1 MLQSSLLYMYQSI
14 KIIITLLITVNLF
27 ATENNP
33 PEAKPPIVF
42 TKAEIVNTSTT
53 RIPFTIVDQLII
65 VEVEILDKV
74 GNFIIDT
81 GSEALILNSVHF
93 KPTRKHLDDGK
104 LKSGIHNDIENV
116 KEKHLDELSIK
127 DLNLKK
133 LNADVIDLS
142 HIEKIKKIR
151 LLGIIGYSILKDFEV
166 FIDMHLNQITLT
178 KTDKHGERLSKKV
191 YAETIHDSIGFILK
205 KHTIILDAF
214 VGSKKVK
221 FGLDT
226 AAEYN
231 QLNEDLDS
239 EILDYFYPSKK
250 LKLTGASGKKVKVL
264 AGKLYRVK
272 LNDSIYLGP
281 MKTVLTNLKKMNSAF
296 GTNIDG
302 ILGFE
307 FFAQKRTIINY
318 KKRKLYFIKSPII
331 EP

>member
-1 MLQSSLLYMYQSI
+1 MHQSI
-14 KIIITLLITVNLF
+14 KIIITLFISVKLF
-27 ATENNP
+27 AAEINP
-33 PEAKPPIVF
+33 REVKPPIVF
-42 TKAEIVNTSTT
+42 TKAEIINASTT
-53 RIPFTIVDQLII
+53 RIPFKIIDQLII
-65 VEVEILDKV
+65 VEVAILDKE

-93 KPTRKHLDDGK
+93 KPTREHRQDGQ
-104 LKSGIHNDIENV
+104 LRSGIHNDIENV
-116 KEKHLDELSIK
+116 KEKYLDFLSIK
-127 DLNLKK
+127 DLSLEK

-142 HIEKIKKIR
+142 HIEKVKKIE
-151 LLGIIGYSILKDFEV
+151 LLGIIGYSILKNFEI

-178 KTDKHGERLSKKV
+178 KTDNDGERLSKKV
-191 YAETIHDSIGFILK
+191 YAETIHDSIDIKLK
-205 KHTIILDAF
+205 KHTIIIDAF
-214 VGSKKVK
+214 VGNKKVK

-231 QLNEDLDS
+231 QLNENLDS
-239 EILDYFYPSKK
+239 EILDYFYPSRE
-250 LKLTGASGKKVKVL
+250 LKLTGASGHKMKVL

-272 LNDSIYLGP
+272 LNDSIYFGP

-296 GTNIDG
+296 GSNLDG

>member
-1 MLQSSLLYMYQSI
+1 MHQSI
-14 KIIITLLITVNLF
+14 KIIIALFISVKLF
-27 ATENNP
+27 AAEINP
-33 PEAKPPIVF
+33 PEVKLPIIF
-42 TKAEIVNTSTT
+42 TKAEIINGSTT
-53 RIPFTIVDQLII
+53 RIPFKIIDQLIV
-65 VEVEILDKV
+65 VEVAILDKE

-93 KPTRKHLDDGK
+93 KPTREHRQNGQ

-116 KEKHLDELSIK
+116 KEKYLDFLSIK
-127 DLNLKK
+127 DLSLEK

-142 HIEKIKKIR
+142 HIERVKKIE
-151 LLGIIGYSILKDFEV
+151 LLGIIGYSILKDFEI

-178 KTDKHGERLSKKV
+178 KTDKDGERLSKKV
-191 YAETIHDSIGFILK
+191 YAETIHDSIDIKLK
-205 KHTIILDAF
+205 KHTIIIDAF
-214 VGSKKVK
+214 VGNKKVK

-231 QLNEDLDS
+231 QLNENLDS
-239 EILDYFYPSKK
+239 KILDYFYPSSK
-250 LKLTGASGKKVKVL
+250 LKLTGASGQKMEVL

-272 LNDSIYLGP
+272 LNDSIYFGP

-296 GTNIDG
+296 GSNLDG

>member
-1 MLQSSLLYMYQSI
+1 MHQSI

-27 ATENNP
+27 ATENLP
-33 PEAKPPIVF
+33 PEAKPPIIF
-42 TKAEIVNTSTT
+42 SKAEIVNTFTT
-53 RIPFTIVDQLII
+53 RIPFKIIDQLIV
-65 VEVEILDKV
+65 VEVEILNKE

-81 GSEALILNSVHF
+81 GSETLILNSIHF
-93 KPTRKHLDDGK
+93 KPTRKYKDNGK
-104 LKSGIHNDIENV
+104 QKSGIHNDIENV
-116 KEKHLDELSIK
+116 LEKRLDGFTIQDFSLEGL
-127 DLNLKK
+127 D
-133 LNADVIDLS
+133 ADVIDLS
-142 HIEKIKKIR
+142 HIEKVKKIE
-151 LLGIIGYSILKDFEV
+151 LLGIIGYNILKDFEV

-178 KTDKHGERLSKKV
+178 RIDKDGEPLSKKV
-191 YAETIHDSIGFILK
+191 YAETIQDSIDIELK
-205 KHTIILDAF
+205 KHTIIINAL
-214 VGSKKVK
+214 VGNKKVK
-221 FGLDT
+221 LGLDT

-239 EILDYFYPSKK
+239 EILDYFYPSKE
-250 LKLTGASGKKVKVL
+250 LKLTGASGKTKKVL

-281 MKTVLTNLKKMNSAF
+281 MKTVLTNLKQMNSAF
-296 GTNIDG
+296 GTNLDG